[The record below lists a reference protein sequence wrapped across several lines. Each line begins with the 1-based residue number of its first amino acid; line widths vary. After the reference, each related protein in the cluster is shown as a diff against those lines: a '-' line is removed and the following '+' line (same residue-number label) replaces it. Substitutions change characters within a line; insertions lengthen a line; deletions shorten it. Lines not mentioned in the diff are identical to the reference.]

1 MSHFLDRLTLFQNAR
16 SGQPLPAG
24 QLGDA
29 VYIRHAG
36 NPTAALAG
44 AVAFVMPLLAR
55 MAAARP
61 LRAYAGL
68 ELHRKAGGA
77 KGSPYATGLHIPAS
91 AMDLHAGHAIDV
103 ISFETRGH
111 PPLAS

>member
-1 MSHFLDRLTLFQNAR
+1 MSFLDLLTLSQKAR

-36 NPTAALAG
+36 NPMAVLAG
-44 AVAFVMPLLAR
+44 AAGFALPLLAR

-68 ELHRKAGGA
+68 KLRRKAAGA
-77 KGSPYATGLHIPAS
+77 EGLPCATGLHIPAS
-91 AMDLHAGHAIDV
+91 AMDFHAGQAIDV
-103 ISFETRGH
+103 ISFQARGH